1 MKAGLPVASV
11 LTLCPRTFYGRPYL
25 LNIRIDPSVSFIQQ
39 QTEQRNIGAAEASGF
54 FPGVAISEE
63 ADDGNRMSD
72 AAAGFLSPY
81 ADDEESATQFMY
93 GACFFHWA
101 IHNWN

>member
-11 LTLCPRTFYGRPYL
+11 LTLCPRTFYGGSYL
-25 LNIRIDPSVSFIQQ
+25 LNIRIDPCVSFIQQ
-39 QTEQRNIGAAEASGF
+39 QTEQRDVGAAEASGF
-54 FPGVAISEE
+54 FPSVAISEE

-72 AAAGFLSPY
+72 AAAGFLSPD

-93 GACFFHWA
+93 GACLFHLA